1 MKLIRDQSS
10 DLEPIADFIRLVLSR
25 NSACRKVFLTISLE
39 WAYQIEVIENGCLVT
54 ESWTD
59 MRTWLQVK
67 IGWIVSGVADR
78 ATHNLK
84 SMEETLENLSHLAE
98 AK

>member
-1 MKLIRDQSS
+1 
-10 DLEPIADFIRLVLSR
+10 
-25 NSACRKVFLTISLE
+25 
-39 WAYQIEVIENGCLVT
+39 
-54 ESWTD
+54 

>member
-1 MKLIRDQSS
+1 MQTWR
-10 DLEPIADFIRLVLSR
+10 EG
-25 NSACRKVFLTISLE
+25 
-39 WAYQIEVIENGCLVT
+39 AYQIEVTKNGCLVT